1 MLPDTARLLN
11 LWFHH
16 TVFPF
21 LVPSIIFIKAMHFL
35 DIISGTD
42 IPAPGP
48 PDGKGKKPSGR
59 KGPLRSR
66 ESERAFP

>member
-1 MLPDTARLLN
+1 MLPGTARLLN

-21 LVPSIIFIKAMHFL
+21 RVPSIIFIKAMHFL
-35 DIISGTD
+35 DIISETD

-48 PDGKGKKPSGR
+48 PDGMERPSQKPGI
-59 KGPLRSR
+59 R
-66 ESERAFP
+66 EGLSIIFPP